1 MNQSMDPQLTKELEE
16 LRRRAEDAE
25 QTCLAIARGEVDAFV
40 VGASE
45 EGKRVLL
52 LAGAYQRYR
61 QLVEQ
66 MQQGAVTCGPRG
78 DILYANQRFS
88 AMLDVPLSTLY
99 AAPLDSYVAVTDRAR
114 LSAYLMLSARGSR
127 IEVTF
132 HRRDGHVVPARLSL
146 ASFGDGYASLLVSEL
161 SMPHRL
167 DEIDASL
174 NTIRDGLEVLNRLAA
189 EDPAGKQAV
198 QAIGREINSLARL
211 ADEMREQ
218 DPTEEQ

>member
-1 MNQSMDPQLTKELEE
+1 MRENEIVASL
-16 LRRRAEDAE
+16 
-25 QTCLAIARGEVDAFV
+25 
-40 VGASE
+40 VGSE
-45 EGKRVLL
+45 MCIR
-52 LAGAYQRYR
+52 
-61 QLVEQ
+61 
-66 MQQGAVTCGPRG
+66 
-78 DILYANQRFS
+78 
-88 AMLDVPLSTLY
+88 
-99 AAPLDSYVAVTDRAR
+99 DSRAR

-167 DEIDASL
+167 DEIDGSL
-174 NTIRDGLEVLNRLAA
+174 NAIRDALEILNRLAA
-189 EDPAGKQAV
+189 EDARGKQAV

>member
-1 MNQSMDPQLTKELEE
+1 MNQSMDPQLSKELEE

-45 EGKRVLL
+45 EGKKVLL

-88 AMLDVPLSTLY
+88 TMLDVPLSTLY
-99 AAPLDSYVAVTDRAR
+99 AAPLDSYVSVTDRAR

-132 HRRDGHVVPARLSL
+132 HRRDGHVVPALLSL

-161 SMPHRL
+161 SMPQRL
-167 DEIDASL
+167 D
-174 NTIRDGLEVLNRLAA
+174 
-189 EDPAGKQAV
+189 
-198 QAIGREINSLARL
+198 
-211 ADEMREQ
+211 
-218 DPTEEQ
+218 